1 MSSKEVVD
9 EIIKDLERIP
19 KNINSELDIK
29 KIAEEVSKVLERKLW
44 RSY

>member
-1 MSSKEVVD
+1 MSSKEIVD

-29 KIAEEVSKVLERKLW
+29 KIAEEVSKVMERRLW